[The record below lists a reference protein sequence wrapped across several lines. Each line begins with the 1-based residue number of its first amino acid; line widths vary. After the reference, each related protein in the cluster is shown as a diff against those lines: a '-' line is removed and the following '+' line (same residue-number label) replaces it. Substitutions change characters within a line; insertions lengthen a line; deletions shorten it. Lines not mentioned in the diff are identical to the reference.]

1 MPFLLQAPTSS
12 VRAPLTV
19 AAKSTG
25 ELPKS
30 RSADCPSGTVHQSCS
45 ARVAA
50 DSRTTEYDRKTA
62 DPSGSGLPVVTQTEV
77 PSVAA
82 LLQMLPPTV
91 PAGVSKYVR
100 RSAPV
105 CWSTDTRPPRIR
117 WASQFA
123 ARPMKIRP
131 PRTVGDDQ
139 LKYSA
144 APDAVAG
151 PIARDQRCTPVAASS
166 AYSRCAPAA

>member
-12 VRAPLTV
+12 VLVPASV
-19 AAKSTG
+19 AGKSTG

-30 RSADCPSGTVHQSCS
+30 RSADCAAGTVHQSCS
-45 ARVAA
+45 ASVAA
-50 DSRTTEYDRKTA
+50 DSRTMEYERKTA
-62 DPSGSGLPVVTQTEV
+62 DPFGSGLPVVTQTDV

-91 PAGVSKYVR
+91 PAGVSKEVG

-105 CWSTDTRPPRIR
+105 CWSTDTRPPRMR
-117 WASQFA
+117 WVSQFA
-123 ARPMKIRP
+123 ARPMKMRP
-131 PRTVGDDQ
+131 PPTVGDDQ

-144 APDAVAG
+144 SPDAVAG
-151 PIARDQRCTPVAASS
+151 PIARDQRWAPVTASR
-166 AYSRCAPAA
+166 AYRECAPAA